1 MYQGLLAAKRA
12 TFYSNHFEMTGL
24 GKMPKKGQKMAKF
37 GFLGYNFGTDGPRDL
52 KFGLLASPEDGLPQT
67 RTISDILDFGPC
79 PTCCGIVSTRLNLIS
94 NFVVL
99 RLWDHHPNPCLMAH
113 LLALLM
119 HE

>member
-1 MYQGLLAAKRA
+1 
-12 TFYSNHFEMTGL
+12 MTGF
-24 GKMPKKGQKMAKF
+24 GKFPENDPKMAQL
-37 GFLGYNFGTDGPRDL
+37 GFSANNFGTEGPRDL
-52 KFGLLASPEDGLPQT
+52 KFGLLASPGVGLPRT